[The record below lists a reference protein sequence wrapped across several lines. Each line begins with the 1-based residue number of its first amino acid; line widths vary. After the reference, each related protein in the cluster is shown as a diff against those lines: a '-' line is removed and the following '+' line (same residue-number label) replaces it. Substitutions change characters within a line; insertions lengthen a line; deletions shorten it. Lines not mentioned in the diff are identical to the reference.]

1 MLCQPLINKVCGVQ
15 MSCIVSI
22 ILFLAVACAS
32 CALVYDWWSGL
43 VQSHTQERDT
53 LFFFVVVVDILSL

>member
-1 MLCQPLINKVCGVQ
+1 

-22 ILFLAVACAS
+22 ILFLDVACAS

-43 VQSHTQERDT
+43 VQSHTQKRDT
-53 LFFFVVVVDILSL
+53 LFLVVVVDVDILSL